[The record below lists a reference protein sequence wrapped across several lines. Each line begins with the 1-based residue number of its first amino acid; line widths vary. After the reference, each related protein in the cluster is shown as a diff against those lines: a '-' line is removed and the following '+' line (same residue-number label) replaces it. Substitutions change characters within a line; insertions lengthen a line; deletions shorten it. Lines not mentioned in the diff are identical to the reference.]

1 MSTLHILY
9 SAQWP
14 LALERLWSPGDSLL
28 LAGASVAL
36 GHRPHGPLQQFM
48 QRVGSGATVLA
59 LADAVHCRGLQAHW
73 PAAIQLIDSAAWV
86 DAVIAHQKSL
96 SWA

>member
-9 SAQWP
+9 SPHWP
-14 LALERLWSPGDSLL
+14 PALERLWSAGDSLL

-36 GHRPHGPLQQFM
+36 GHRAHGPLQQFM

-73 PAAIQLIDSAAWV
+73 PAAIALIDSAAWV
-86 DAVIAHQKSL
+86 AAVIEHPKSL